1 MKEFKIGKHKVKVYD
16 SIEELPV
23 VRHHKFSKL
32 MLIDAQVGSTLTDFD
47 AHVERVIRYMRS
59 DKRDLAEKE
68 LMVLRQNIYFIQT
81 EISPR
86 HLAYAALV
94 HTIDGKV
101 NNDLSDEALKAIT
114 DKLADVPEKELDSII
129 HESKKKLEQEL
140 QVYFPSLFDS
150 SEVKEYYGKLKRRIV
165 LMAKSIEEGLTPEEE
180 QELDKLTTDV
190 LLFTDPGT
198 FSGPDSLEVQ
208 QDKQFENS
216 CLLISQAT
224 GADAKKFT
232 TMQYYNALLYLR
244 EQNKK
249 AKKPRK

>member
-1 MKEFKIGKHKVKVYD
+1 MKEFKIGKHQVKVYD

-86 HLAYAALV
+86 HLAYAVLV

-165 LMAKSIEEGLTPEEE
+165 LMAKSIEEGLTPAEE

-190 LLFTDPGT
+190 ILFTDPGT

-224 GADAKKFT
+224 GANAKKFT

-249 AKKPRK
+249 AKKSKK